1 MIEYGLQLYSVRDL
15 CAENMREG
23 LRRVSELGYSHV
35 EFAGFF
41 DHPAS
46 DVKAWLDEYGLK
58 VSGTH
63 TGLSALTP
71 ENIDATIA
79 YHKEIGC
86 TDLIVPSAKWET
98 EELMNQNIEALNTA
112 QRKLAEAGIR
122 LGYHNHSAEFY
133 TTPYGKKIEDELLA
147 RTNIMLELDTFWL
160 FNAGLDPVAYCEAHK
175 DRICAIHLKDGLVPD
190 MERDFKDA
198 NRHVKGVS
206 LGLGHA
212 PVVAVRSWAL
222 QNGVR
227 MVVESENLQPNGPE
241 EAERCI
247 RFLQSLE
254 A

>member
-1 MIEYGLQLYSVRDL
+1 MIDYGLQLYSVRDL
-15 CAENMREG
+15 CGENLREG
-23 LRRVSELGYSHV
+23 LRRVAEMGYRYV

-41 DHPAS
+41 NHPAS
-46 DVKAWLDEYGLK
+46 DVKSWLDEYGLK

-63 TGLSALTP
+63 TGLAALTP

-86 TDLIVPSAKWET
+86 TDLIVPCASWET
-98 EELMNQNIEALNTA
+98 EEQMNQNIEALNVA
-112 QRKLAEAGIR
+112 QKKLAEAGIR
-122 LGYHNHSAEFY
+122 LGYHNHSSEFY
-133 TTPYGKKIEDELLA
+133 TTPYGKQVEEELIA
-147 RTNIMLELDTFWL
+147 RTNMMFEFDTFWL

-175 DRICAIHLKDGLVPD
+175 DRICSIHLKDGVIP
-190 MERDFKDA
+190 EVKRDFKTAHD
-198 NRHVKGVS
+198 NVSGVS
-206 LGLGHA
+206 LGLGQA
-212 PVVAVRSWAL
+212 PVVAVRDWAL

-227 MVVESENLQPNGPE
+227 MVVESEDLQPNGPE